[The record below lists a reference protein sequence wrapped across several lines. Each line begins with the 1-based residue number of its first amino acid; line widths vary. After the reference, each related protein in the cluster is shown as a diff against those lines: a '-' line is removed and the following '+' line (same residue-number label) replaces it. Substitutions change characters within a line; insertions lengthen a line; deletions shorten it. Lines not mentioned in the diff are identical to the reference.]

1 MSIISRKKK
10 NEQEN
15 STEEVNPEES
25 VEEEIKTPQYP
36 PLTPWQQANLEY
48 LKQKAI
54 EDGVPFV
61 DPYAIKEEEN
71 TEEDEATTE
80 TEKDSKDLEAADD
93 TTTSTD
99 DEPEATDTE
108 IVDEEQESDNDQ
120 DVEEEILEKGPANGS
135 FLDRLPNLKQMRQS
149 RLYRR
154 STLLITI
161 FMIPTLF
168 LLYYISPL
176 SSLSGISVTGNEHIP
191 SEKVLS
197 DMNFSVGQNLWNQF
211 FNRDQYIKR
220 LKNNEERVQSASV
233 SFNGVNHF
241 KVQVKEFEEVAYL
254 ERDSQYFPII
264 SNGKIIDDANARA
277 ADTLPILK
285 NFKSSK
291 RILKVLK
298 QYDELNAE
306 VRTGISQID
315 YAPKKDNSQLLE
327 IYMNDGNKV
336 MVNIPQMQ
344 NRMQYYP
351 QIASDM
357 AEAGITGIVD
367 MEAGVYAY
375 APSESSDENPTG
387 TTTTESANS
396 MENE

>member
-10 NEQEN
+10 NETEN
-15 STEEVNPEES
+15 SNEELNQEEPL
-25 VEEEIKTPQYP
+25 EEEIETPKYP

-48 LKQKAI
+48 LKQKAL

-61 DPYAIKEEEN
+61 DPYAIKED
-71 TEEDEATTE
+71 EDEDENEDEPEIAD
-80 TEKDSKDLEAADD
+80 DSKDSETADD

-99 DEPEATDTE
+99 DESETNESETAEEEQASDK
-108 IVDEEQESDNDQ
+108 DEE
-120 DVEEEILEKGPANGS
+120 VEEEVLEKGPANGS

-161 FMIPTLF
+161 FMIPALF

-176 SSLSGISVTGNEHIP
+176 SSLSGVSVTGNEHIP

-197 DMNFSVGQNLWNQF
+197 DMNFSIGQNLWNQF

-220 LKNNEERVQSASV
+220 LKNSEERVQSASI

-241 KVQVKEFEEVAYL
+241 KVQIKEFEEVAYL

-277 ADTLPILK
+277 ADDLPILK

-291 RILKVLK
+291 RILKVLN

-315 YAPKKDNSQLLE
+315 YAPKKDNNQLLE

-336 MVNIPQMQ
+336 LVNIPQLQ

-351 QIASDM
+351 QIAADM